1 MIASDIQAV
10 HDLLQELDAPQQKTH
25 FGHDFMKL
33 FVECEKYY
41 RKELGE
47 ETARLDRVHKVLVLS
62 DNEQIRSSLSD
73 SQLIL
78 NNRISKLKQAQGN
91 LETQKNLFFDMV
103 RKVAEQIHIEIPT
116 PSELELAE
124 ESAGDPAALLAH
136 MLQKSGKKEDIGMLK
151 LKEAMTG
158 MQDQKK
164 ALPGSN
170 EYKHEL
176 FQVLKDQLST
186 K

>member
-1 MIASDIQAV
+1 
-10 HDLLQELDAPQQKTH
+10 
-25 FGHDFMKL
+25 
-33 FVECEKYY
+33 
-41 RKELGE
+41 
-47 ETARLDRVHKVLVLS
+47 
-62 DNEQIRSSLSD
+62 
-73 SQLIL
+73 
-78 NNRISKLKQAQGN
+78 
-91 LETQKNLFFDMV
+91 MV
-103 RKVAEQIHIEIPT
+103 RKVAEQVHIEIPT

-170 EYKHEL
+170 EYKNEL